1 MLFDVTIEGHTH
13 HLELELLAGAWQARL
28 NGRELAL
35 DAVLAGPDL
44 LALIVNGRVYEVMR
58 ERSSAGT
65 DLWVG
70 RVRYQADLSDPRSLR
85 GRKGKAGSDRGP
97 VRLLAAMPG
106 KVVRVLIA
114 EKTEVNAGQGVLVI
128 EAMKMQNEVKS
139 PKRGIVQKIMAREGS
154 RVNAGEVL
162 AVVE

>member
-1 MLFDVTIEGHTH
+1 M
-13 HLELELLAGAWQARL
+13 
-28 NGRELAL
+28 
-35 DAVLAGPDL
+35 
-44 LALIVNGRVYEVMR
+44 
-58 ERSSAGT
+58 
-65 DLWVG
+65 
-70 RVRYQADLSDPRSLR
+70 
-85 GRKGKAGSDRGP
+85 
-97 VRLLAAMPG
+97 RLLAAMPG